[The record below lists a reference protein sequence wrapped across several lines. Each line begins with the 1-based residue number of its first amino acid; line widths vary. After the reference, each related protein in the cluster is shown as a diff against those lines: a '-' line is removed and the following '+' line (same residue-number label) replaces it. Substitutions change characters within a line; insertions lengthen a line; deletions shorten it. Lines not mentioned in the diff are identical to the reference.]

1 MFLDSGDLDLVVL
14 LSSDSLDRS
23 PKKNW
28 VENSGSLP
36 PYVRK
41 IARGVEKSGK
51 SLSQSIA
58 IAIGQIKR
66 WAAGGGDVNADT
78 RAKAVKALAQWTALK
93 AKNKAKQLVKATH
106 LDDGSLYLFMSAPDV
121 TEFDTDLVR
130 SAWNVFQREAR
141 ETFRVAHEMDES
153 ARKSYSPGDAMPVG
167 YDNEFPYYYI
177 KSLWTTYI
185 VVGQDDERG
194 SMLKIPYT
202 VSDSDDVTFG
212 TPEPVKFVLVKDDPE
227 TGNEEDFDTL
237 SDNEVALLGAI
248 LGAGN

>member
-1 MFLDSGDLDLVVL
+1 MFLDSGDLDLVVV
-14 LSSDSLDRS
+14 LSSSASLDRS

-28 VENSGSLP
+28 VENSGQLP
-36 PYVRK
+36 AYVRK

-78 RAKAVKALAQWTALK
+78 RAKAAKALAQWEALK

-106 LDDGSLYLFMSAPDV
+106 LDDGSMYLFMSAADV

-130 SAWNVFQREAR
+130 AAWNKFQHEAR
-141 ETFRVAHEMDES
+141 ETFRMAHAKDES
-153 ARKSYSPGDAMPVG
+153 YRRYDSMEAVPPGRD
-167 YDNEFPYYYI
+167 DFPYYYI

-202 VSDSDDVTFG
+202 VSGDDEVTFG
-212 TPEPVKFVLVKDDPE
+212 APEQVKYVLVKDDDDDD
-227 TGNEEDFDTL
+227 GAL
-237 SDNEVALLGAI
+237 SDNEVALLGRL
-248 LGAGN
+248 LGEDD